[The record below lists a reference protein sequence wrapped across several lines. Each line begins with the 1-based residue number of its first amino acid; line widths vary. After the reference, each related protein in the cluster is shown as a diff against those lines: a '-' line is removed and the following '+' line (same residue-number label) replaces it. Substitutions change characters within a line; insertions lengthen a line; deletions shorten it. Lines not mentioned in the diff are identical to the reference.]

1 MTTLSAPTAAQ
12 VWRVL
17 IIDDS
22 PDDRAEV
29 RRLLLR
35 GSERRYM
42 LAEAETGAAG
52 VRAVLDADD
61 LPDCVVLDYD
71 LPDMDAV
78 EVLAALAGPD
88 GLTACP
94 VVVLTGTVGHEQT
107 RALLRAGA
115 QDCLG
120 KGWMNPESLTHAVE
134 NAAERWIMA
143 RELRDQKT
151 VLRASEDRFRLAAEA
166 VNGLIYEY
174 DFRTGHVCVGSD

>member
-1 MTTLSAPTAAQ
+1 MTTVSAPTAAQ

-17 IIDDS
+17 VIDDS
-22 PDDRAEV
+22 PEDRTEV

-35 GSERRYM
+35 GSERRYK

-52 VRAVLDADD
+52 VRAVLDADE
-61 LPDCVVLDYD
+61 LPDCVVLDYN

-107 RALLRAGA
+107 RTVLRAGA
-115 QDCLG
+115 QDYLG
-120 KGWMNPESLTHAVE
+120 KGWMTPESLTRAVE
-134 NAAERWIMA
+134 NAAERWAMA
-143 RELRDQKT
+143 RELQDRDAS
-151 VLRASEDRFRLAAEA
+151 LR
-166 VNGLIYEY
+166 
-174 DFRTGHVCVGSD
+174 